1 MTLSS
6 CHSLCDQGGTHE
18 SPAGGG
24 RPLCLTA
31 GHPLPLPLVTAP
43 QISFQMPPHSV
54 NLWGQS
60 SHSRFYYINQYFSII
75 FLSHQFALDFLHLAT
90 ACMLEMAVSNRKLY

>member
-60 SHSRFYYINQYFSII
+60 SHSRFSYVNQYFSIFFFI
-75 FLSHQFALDFLHLAT
+75 TPVCIRFSAP
-90 ACMLEMAVSNRKLY
+90 SNCVYIRNGCK